1 MGLAGPICLGG
12 FLDYINYPMIIIGFI
27 TMQVIG
33 LIYLTE
39 KVRALEILAQFV
51 VLISLLFFFRRSL
64 MLIYIFYELSIVP
77 IIFMILGYGSQV
89 EKIGAAYYLIFYV
102 SLCSAPFLF
111 VYYRAGYYE
120 LRPFSSI
127 QLAWPYAL
135 MLSLVFIVKLPVY
148 FFHI

>member
-1 MGLAGPICLGG
+1 MFEFEIP
-12 FLDYINYPMIIIGFI
+12 FL
-27 TMQVIG
+27 
-33 LIYLTE
+33 
-39 KVRALEILAQFV
+39 FV
-51 VLISLLFFFRRSL
+51 HD
-64 MLIYIFYELSIVP
+64 ELSIVP